1 MYDKILVGYDGSEP
15 SDAALIEALNW
26 ARSNKGS
33 VSMVHAVFFD
43 SEEFSISPS
52 QLEERIGKGKDVC
65 LLASKRYSS
74 EFGVDIPCEVLQ
86 GEPHDVIPDQ
96 AEKVKANLVALG
108 TYGRKGIKRMIMG
121 SVTSGVISHSP
132 CDVLVVKKPCT
143 ECTGMYKSIL
153 VPFDGSQTAKRAVER
168 ASELAAKMSASLTLL
183 YVIPRYEEMIG
194 FIKTE
199 SIREKLYEEARRIVQ
214 EGEAIAKSKGV
225 SANTMVE
232 DGSPTGRILELAS
245 GLGADLIVMGH
256 RGWSGMDKAIMGST
270 AERVITHCNVPVLVV
285 R

>member
-1 MYDKILVGYDGSEP
+1 MYDRILVGYDGSQP
-15 SDAALIEALNW
+15 SNAALVEALNW
-26 ARSNKGS
+26 ARSDKGS

-52 QLEERIGKGKDVC
+52 QLDERIGKGKDVC
-65 LLASKRYSS
+65 LVASKRYSS
-74 EFGVDIPCEVLQ
+74 EFGVDIPCDVLQ

-96 AEKVKANLVALG
+96 ADKLKANLIALG
-108 TYGRKGIKRMIMG
+108 TYGRKGLRRMIMG
-121 SVTSGVISHSP
+121 SVTAGVISHSP

-143 ECTGMYKSIL
+143 ECTGTYKSIL
-153 VPFDGSQTAKRAVER
+153 VPFDGSDTAKRAVES
-168 ASELAAKMSASLTLL
+168 AAELASRMSASLTLL

-199 SIREKLYEEARRIVQ
+199 TIREKLYDEARRIVQ
-214 EGEAIAKSKGV
+214 DGEAIAKSKGV

-232 DGSPTGRILELAS
+232 EGSPTGRILEMAG
-245 GLGADLIVMGH
+245 GLGSDLIVMGH
-256 RGWSGMDKAIMGST
+256 RGWSGMDKAIIGST